1 MVQALAGRPRLMSNS
16 FLRGAGLL
24 SGFGAGSE
32 TAFSLPFGCVF
43 VAVSLLV
50 GCVFAAG
57 GLSVAGGFVACS
69 GTASGGGSRSGLLAD
84 PSLRRVR
91 ELPAE
96 PLHGQ
101 GSLSE
106 ESRPEKTLGEILEE
120 ERKVA
125 REDREV

>member
-1 MVQALAGRPRLMSNS
+1 MAPANCGRSA
-16 FLRGAGLL
+16 RGAQLL
-24 SGFGAGSE
+24 SRARGRR
-32 TAFSLPFGCVF
+32 
-43 VAVSLLV
+43 
-50 GCVFAAG
+50 
-57 GLSVAGGFVACS
+57 
-69 GTASGGGSRSGLLAD
+69 GGSRSGLLAD